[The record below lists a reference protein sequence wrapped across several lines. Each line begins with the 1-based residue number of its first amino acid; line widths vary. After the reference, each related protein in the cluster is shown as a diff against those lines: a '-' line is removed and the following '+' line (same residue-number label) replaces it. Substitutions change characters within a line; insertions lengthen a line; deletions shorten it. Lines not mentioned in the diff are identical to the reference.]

1 MLGKTEGRKRR
12 GQQKTKW
19 LDGLNDSTDTNMN
32 KLQEIVKNRGAWYA
46 VVQGVAKT
54 GTQLSD

>member
-32 KLQEIVKNRGAWYA
+32 NLQEIVKNRGAWYA